1 MVLVMEKFMR
11 KKRWF
16 AVLTI
21 SAVMV
26 LGLSA
31 CGDSGAASAEDAGSQ
46 AVTEQ
51 VSEAVSEQTSET
63 SNEALEEVVVDATAY
78 GYGGS
83 DPVEAAAYQYM
94 AEEMSK
100 NYDEADVSI
109 PTVTIVAEDLT
120 NENDVICYGDF
131 WIDNYN
137 IEGDT
142 LKCVS
147 GGNYPGVMHMK
158 KDSEGYVVVRM
169 DQVADGGDFDQS
181 AKELFGDYYED
192 FMTVY
197 SDSDARDE
205 LRRITVTDY
214 VHFNGLSVTQF
225 QDEGWD
231 PVELYQ

>member
-1 MVLVMEKFMR
+1 MEEFMR
-11 KKRWF
+11 KKKWM
-16 AVLTI
+16 AALTI
-21 SAVMV
+21 STVMV

-31 CGDSGAASAEDAGSQ
+31 CGGSGAAPEEDAGSQ

-51 VSEAVSEQTSET
+51 VSEAADEVSE
-63 SNEALEEVVVDATAY
+63 EAVVDATAY

-94 AEEMSK
+94 VEEMSK

-120 NENDVICYGDF
+120 NENDVVCYGDF

-158 KDSEGYVVVRM
+158 KDGDGYVVSQM
-169 DQVADGGDFDQS
+169 DLVADGGDFDQS
-181 AKELFGDYYED
+181 AKELFGDYYDD

-231 PVELYQ
+231 PIELYQ

>member
-1 MVLVMEKFMR
+1 MR
-11 KKRWF
+11 IKKWM

-31 CGDSGAASAEDAGSQ
+31 CGGSGAAPAEDAGSQ

-51 VSEAVSEQTSET
+51 MSEAADEVSE
-63 SNEALEEVVVDATAY
+63 EAVVDATAY

-94 AEEMSK
+94 VEEMSK

-120 NENDVICYGDF
+120 NENDVVCYGDF

-158 KDSEGYVVVRM
+158 KDGEGYVVVRM

>member
-1 MVLVMEKFMR
+1 MEVVIM
-11 KKRWF
+11 KKKLF

-31 CGDSGAASAEDAGSQ
+31 CGGSGTAPAEEAGSQ
-46 AVTEQ
+46 AATEQ
-51 VSEAVSEQTSET
+51 VSEAADEV
-63 SNEALEEVVVDATAY
+63 SNEAVVDATKY

-100 NYDEADVSI
+100 NYDAADASI

-120 NENDVICYGDF
+120 NENDVVVYGDF

-142 LKCVS
+142 LKSVS
-147 GGNYPGVMHMK
+147 GGHYPGVMHME
-158 KDSEGYVVVRM
+158 KDGDGYVVSQM
-169 DQVADGGDFDQS
+169 DLVADGGDFDQS
-181 AKELFGDYYED
+181 AKELFGDYYDD
-192 FMTVY
+192 FMNVY

-205 LRRITVTDY
+205 LRKITVTDY
-214 VHFNGLSVTQF
+214 VHYNGLSVTQF